1 MPSSLIK
8 KRWEIKEKAPQKFF
22 EQFPE
27 YTPTA
32 LQLLWNRDL
41 RSQELID
48 EFFNPDY
55 GDDLHDPFLY
65 KDMDKAVGIILN
77 AISRNEKIYI
87 FGDYDHAGISGAAL
101 LRIFFDALS
110 IRNGI
115 YIPDRNTEGYGL
127 SIPAVDEIVEN

>member
-1 MPSSLIK
+1 MPKSLVK
-8 KRWEIKEKAPQKFF
+8 KRWDTKEKPPQEFF
-22 EQFPE
+22 DQFPE
-27 YTPTA
+27 YTPVT

-55 GDDLHDPFLY
+55 VTDLHDPFLY
-65 KDMDKAVGIILN
+65 KDMDKAVKITLE
-77 AISRNEKIYI
+77 AISRKEKIYI
-87 FGDYDHAGISGAAL
+87 FGDYDHDGISGAAL
-101 LRIFFDALS
+101 MRIFFDALD

-127 SIPAVDEIVEN
+127 SIPRHR